1 MEVTDLAS
9 RVVRREDYIPCDEAF
24 VDTRLPGREGKK
36 NYCIIGPGVAENEK
50 QVVHIAEPHGFNVG
64 GVSLPT
70 GKLNSLHSHT
80 TAEVFLVC
88 RGSWRFFWGYDGQDG
103 DAVLEPGDVISVPT
117 GTFRGFESVGSDDNF
132 MLSFL
137 GEDDP
142 GFVTWANDVIEGAA
156 EYGFYLRKDSSLVDT
171 TRGEAMPPAD
181 ELLQPLSEAQLLR
194 YNRTSPAE
202 MAARVVNV
210 KHASGYTDAFAD
222 CTLSGGHKT
231 YYPIIG
237 EGCHDT
243 GDFRSPILNPHSFSL
258 GAIETAPGAGFE
270 RHSYDVKQVFV
281 VGSGLWRITLEAGNE
296 VASFE
301 VGPEDTV
308 SVPAGSWRTVKN
320 IGSDPGVLYIASA
333 GDLRAKPRWAPTV
346 LAAVANLTSNTEEP
360 AET

>member
-1 MEVTDLAS
+1 MERTDLAS

-24 VDTRLPGREGKK
+24 VDTRLPGREGKQ

-132 MLSFL
+132 MMSFL

-156 EYGFYLRKDSSLVDT
+156 EFGFYLRKDSSLVDT
-171 TRGEAMPPAD
+171 TRGDAMPPD
-181 ELLQPLSEAQLLR
+181 EDLLQPLSEAQLLR
-194 YNRTSPAE
+194 YNRTSIAE

-210 KHASGYTDAFAD
+210 ERATGYTHAFSD
-222 CTLSGGHKT
+222 CELSGGHKS
-231 YYPIIG
+231 YFPIIG
-237 EGCHDT
+237 EGCHES

-258 GAIETAPGAGFE
+258 GAIEAVPGGGFL

-281 VGSGLWRITLEAGNE
+281 IGSGRWRVTLEDGDAA
-296 VASFE
+296 ASFE
-301 VGPEDTV
+301 VGAEDTI
-308 SVPAGSWRTVKN
+308 SVPAGSWRTVEN
-320 IGSDPGVLYIASA
+320 IGDSNGVLYLASA
-333 GDLRAKPRWAPTV
+333 GDLRVTPRWAPEV
-346 LAAVANLTSNTEEP
+346 VAAITGSADNIRQQ
-360 AET
+360 AGG